1 MMIPISL
8 GDTATDPCAEDT
20 SLWVTVKSLENGK
33 CFSVCSA
40 DPTQM
45 FEVACPASAIE
56 TAGIRQ
62 TASPGKTTSP
72 LSGQTIIKGVPNW
85 VVIGG
90 AAVLGVI
97 LANR

>member
-1 MMIPISL
+1 L
-8 GDTATDPCAEDT
+8 GDTDADPCATDT
-20 SLWVTVKSLENGK
+20 SLWVVMKSTENGK
-33 CFSVCSA
+33 CFNVCTA

-45 FEVACPASAIE
+45 FEVACPSIE

-62 TASPGKTTSP
+62 TASPTQSP
-72 LSGQTIIKGVPNW
+72 LTGQTIIKGVPNW

-90 AAVLGVI
+90 AAVLGVM

>member
-8 GDTATDPCAEDT
+8 GDTATDPCAADT

-40 DPTQM
+40 DPAQM

-56 TAGIRQ
+56 TAGIKQ
-62 TASPGKTTSP
+62 TSGSGQSP
-72 LSGQTIIKGVPNW
+72 LTGQTIIKGVPNW

-90 AAVLGVI
+90 AAVLGVV

>member
-8 GDTATDPCAEDT
+8 GDTATNPCATDT
-20 SLWVTVKSLENGK
+20 SLWVVMKSTENGK
-33 CFSVCSA
+33 CFNVCTA

-45 FEVACPASAIE
+45 FEVACPAIE
-56 TAGIRQ
+56 TAGIKQ
-62 TASPGKTTSP
+62 TSGSGQSP
-72 LSGQTIIKGVPNW
+72 LAGQTIIKGVPNW

>member
-1 MMIPISL
+1 MIPISL
-8 GDTATDPCAEDT
+8 GDTDDPCAADT

-40 DPTQM
+40 DPAQM
-45 FEVACPASAIE
+45 FEVACPAIE
-56 TAGIRQ
+56 TAGIKQ
-62 TASPGKTTSP
+62 TPGTGAQSP
-72 LSGQTIIKGVPNW
+72 LTGQTIIKGVPNW

-90 AAVLGVI
+90 AAVLGVV